1 MTDRDLLVIGYALV
15 YGLAGCALALVG
27 LGIFMQVERGVSRW
41 TAALLAPLMTFGI
54 ALSSALSGRDLK
66 YANISVETVAFGA
79 AEGSA
84 ALLRV
89 LTVVVMGLCA
99 AAIVARGF
107 RRQAALRLPGQ
118 ALFLSFLAYFLCNNI
133 INSIF
138 GTIPA
143 FSHHLVYVLFAFGAM
158 YVCRDDPLE
167 RFIRAAKVGLLVLM
181 VLSLV
186 AAIVKP
192 SLALQP
198 DYKGWIPLV
207 KFRFW
212 GLGSNPNSIGPL
224 ALLLMLLE
232 IHVPSRR
239 TVWRLAAFGL
249 GLVVLLLAQSKT
261 AWAAALM
268 LAPLLGWYRVGRSAN
283 GGMNIGFALGLIA
296 ALLGL
301 TLGVAAIDPE
311 LLLTKLADSQIGSDL
326 STLTGRLQIWAAAVR
341 AWQDNPLFG
350 FGPLAWGPYHRAT
363 IGLPNAFSAHN
374 QFFQSLSVAGSL
386 GLVTVVVYLSVLGA
400 LAWNRSAATR
410 GMSLALFLF
419 ILARCITEAP
429 LSASTL
435 FNGDVITQLILFR
448 LLLEPVARRVPLESP
463 AQHRAWNAAVPL

>member
-1 MTDRDLLVIGYALV
+1 MTDRDLFVIAYALV
-15 YGLAGCALALVG
+15 YGLAGCTLAFIG

-66 YANISVETVAFGA
+66 YAGVNVETVAFGA
-79 AEGSA
+79 DHGSA
-84 ALLRV
+84 PLLRV
-89 LTVVVMGLCA
+89 LTVVLMGLCA

-107 RRQAALRLPGQ
+107 RRQASLRLPGQ
-118 ALFLSFLAYFLCNNI
+118 ALFLSFLAYFVCNNI

-143 FSHHLVYVLFAFGAM
+143 FSHHLVYVLFAFGAL
-158 YVCRDDPLE
+158 YICRDDPLA
-167 RFIRAAKVGLLVLM
+167 RFIRAAKFGLM
-181 VLSLV
+181 VFMMLSLV

-198 DYKGWIPLV
+198 NYKGWLPV
-207 KFRFW
+207 VNFRFW

-232 IHVPSRR
+232 VYAPSRHR
-239 TVWRLAAFGL
+239 VWRIAAFGS
-249 GLVVLLLAQSKT
+249 GLLVLLLAQSKT
-261 AWAAALM
+261 AWAAGLM
-268 LAPLLGWYRVGRSAN
+268 LVPVLAWYRVGRAAN
-283 GGMNIGFALGLIA
+283 GGMTFGFALGLIA
-296 ALLGL
+296 AMLVLLLGV
-301 TLGVAAIDPE
+301 VAVDPE
-311 LLLTKLADSQIGSDL
+311 RLYNRLAESQIGADVT
-326 STLTGRLQIWAAAVR
+326 TLTGRLQIWAAAVR
-341 AWQDNPLFG
+341 AWRENPLFG

-386 GLVTVVVYLSVLGA
+386 GLITVGVYVVVLGT
-400 LAWNRSAATR
+400 LAWNRSAATK

-435 FNGDVITQLILFR
+435 FNGDIVTHLILFR
-448 LLLEPVARRVPLESP
+448 ILLEPVPRKGAVASPVPHS
-463 AQHRAWNAAVPL
+463 AWNPAVPL

>member
-1 MTDRDLLVIGYALV
+1 MTERELFTIAFALAF
-15 YGLAGCALALVG
+15 GLAGCTLAFIG
-27 LGIFMQVERGVSRW
+27 LGMFMQVERGVARW

-66 YANISVETVAFGA
+66 YANVSVETVAFGA

-84 ALLRV
+84 SLLRV

-118 ALFLSFLAYFLCNNI
+118 ALLLSFLAYFLCNNI

-143 FSHHLVYVLFAFGAM
+143 FSHHLVYVLFAFGAL

-167 RFIRAAKVGLLVLM
+167 RFIRAAKVGLLLLM
-181 VLSLV
+181 ALSLV
-186 AAIVKP
+186 AAVVQP

-198 DYKGWIPLV
+198 GYKGWLPLV
-207 KFRFW
+207 TFRFW

-232 IHVPSRR
+232 VYVPSRHL
-239 TVWRLAAFGL
+239 VWRVAAFGL
-249 GLVVLLLAQSKT
+249 GLVVLVLAQSKT
-261 AWAAALM
+261 AWAAGLM
-268 LAPLLGWYRVGRSAN
+268 LVPLLAWYRVGRAAN
-283 GGMNIGFALGLIA
+283 GGMNIAFALGLIA
-296 ALLGL
+296 ALLVL
-301 TLGVAAIDPE
+301 LVGVAVIDPE
-311 LLLTKLADSQIGSDL
+311 QFYNKVAGSQIGSDV

-341 AWQDNPLFG
+341 AWQENPLFG

-386 GLVTVVVYLSVLGA
+386 GLVTVVVYLGVLGA
-400 LAWNRSAATR
+400 LAWNRSPSTK

-419 ILARCITEAP
+419 IFVRCITEAP

-435 FNGDVITQLILFR
+435 FNGDVVTQLILFR
-448 LLLEPVARRVPLESP
+448 MLLDPVPQQVTSDVGARTRVWDPALPL
-463 AQHRAWNAAVPL
+463 